1 MHVAETS
8 ALAHEIS
15 ISPRNSPPGTD
26 LAKRFWEQHW
36 DFSPLGVK
44 ASAPWDEGAE
54 TLCLFSKRPQGTQYR
69 QIPGSIRSYETTHTS
84 DNPMLSA
91 ELEKVTLPQGDWQSS
106 QEMTPRTENYLMR
119 SVRVSHL
126 GLESHVRW
134 SKKVCSMPFMKQNW
148 STKPYFLIF
157 GFYISRKL
165 IPKPREVLTGS
176 FSLSVTGTLWS
187 QHITALSTM

>member
-1 MHVAETS
+1 MRYQYPLET
-8 ALAHEIS
+8 ALLGL
-15 ISPRNSPPGTD
+15 ISPNVSENSIETF
-26 LAKRFWEQHW
+26 LHWESKLLHHGMRGW
-36 DFSPLGVK
+36 K
-44 ASAPWDEGAE
+44 H
-54 TLCLFSKRPQGTQYR
+54 LCLFSKRPQGTQYR
-69 QIPGSIRSYETTHTS
+69 QIPGSIRSYETTHIS

-119 SVRVSHL
+119 PVCVSHL